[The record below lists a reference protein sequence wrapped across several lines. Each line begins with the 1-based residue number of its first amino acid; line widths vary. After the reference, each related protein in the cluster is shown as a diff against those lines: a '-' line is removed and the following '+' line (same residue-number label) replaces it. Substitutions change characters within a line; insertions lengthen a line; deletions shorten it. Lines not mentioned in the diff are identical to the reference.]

1 MEEEVWNM
9 KELLE
14 KEFGEVEADRIR
26 TVASMLEKQWG
37 EDEVIAENKLG
48 LYSPVPSFAF
58 FVEEAIELREKCR
71 EDFER
76 LAR

>member
-1 MEEEVWNM
+1 ME
-9 KELLE
+9 KLLID
-14 KEFGEVEADRIR
+14 EFGEVEADRIR
-26 TVASMLEKQWG
+26 TVASMLEKQWS

-48 LYSPVPSFAF
+48 LYTPAPPFAF